1 MRQWQPNDLFWIV
14 RNGFKYTGHAHWVAD
29 RARGRDLG
37 RRRISHSDPKTR
49 REGLSGSRARQC
61 PSVPNKRCRA
71 CDTRVRPQGV
81 FGLRQVPF
89 GDEGQ
94 WPQSNLVRILHG
106 QPADYLLAS
115 LKAYAEG
122 KRRSGIMQPLAADLG
137 PEDMREL
144 ADYYAGLPHPQMP
157 STSETWAVVERG
169 RKLVVEGVPSA
180 NVPPCATCHSNVGP

>member
-1 MRQWQPNDLFWIV
+1 MVSNIPACLLGR
-14 RNGFKYTGHAHWVAD
+14 D
-29 RARGRDLG
+29 RARRRDLG

-61 PSVPNKRCRA
+61 PSVPQA
-71 CDTRVRPQGV
+71 VPS
-81 FGLRQVPF
+81 LRHSSLSL
-89 GDEGQ
+89 GRLRLGQ
-94 WPQSNLVRILHG
+94 WALSNVVPILHG
-106 QPADYLLAS
+106 QPAVYLLAS

-122 KRRSGIMQPLAADLG
+122 KRRSGIMQPLAADLA

-157 STSETWAVVERG
+157 STSADAAVVERG